1 MAFSLIKDAGR
12 GQNPYSKL
20 NNPTKIVINK
30 PGMEDQP
37 LVEKNK
43 PSARNASKLT
53 QLAAKLTKQVSENI
67 SAKSSSKVKTPNH
80 HQKKH
85 TQRSS
90 KNR

>member
-1 MAFSLIKDAGR
+1 
-12 GQNPYSKL
+12 
-20 NNPTKIVINK
+20 
-30 PGMEDQP
+30 MEDQP

-43 PSARNASKLT
+43 PSVRNTSKLS
-53 QLAAKLTKQVSENI
+53 QIAAKLTKQVSKNI
-67 SAKSSSKVKTPNH
+67 SAKSSKVKTPNH